1 MKHTTVLM
9 LCAFMFAGSLV
20 LIASQH
26 TSQSPYM
33 DLQGRE
39 IKALSGDEKAAL
51 LNGDGMGFALAAE
64 LNHYPGPKH
73 ILELQEEIGLSP
85 EQLATVQASFDRMR
99 QEAQKLG
106 HLIVEAER
114 SLDGRFQSGDL
125 EANGL
130 REAVTSIGILRGRL
144 RAVHLTAHLEMKS
157 LLDPT
162 QIMAYV
168 QARGYAHRPH

>member
-64 LNHYPGPKH
+64 LNHYPGPQH

-85 EQLATVQASFDRMR
+85 
-99 QEAQKLG
+99 
-106 HLIVEAER
+106 
-114 SLDGRFQSGDL
+114 
-125 EANGL
+125 
-130 REAVTSIGILRGRL
+130 
-144 RAVHLTAHLEMKS
+144 
-157 LLDPT
+157 
-162 QIMAYV
+162 
-168 QARGYAHRPH
+168 